1 MTTTASWQKQP
12 TESAIAFNA
21 FKTYRDMGASRTL
34 EKTREKLGKVSG
46 YMRVLEDWSST
57 HRWVERAADYDAHM
71 DELAQSALEQRIIA
85 RRTKLIEREIAD
97 ADALLDKFDQVM
109 EQVKVLEKRRSV
121 RKKEGDQE
129 IEYVFVEVNVEG
141 LNELITLRQKL
152 ARFSRLPLG
161 LPDRIN
167 QQQMTGAD
175 GGPVEI
181 KWVDPLNEDDD
192 IGIGADELSTSD
204 AD

>member
-1 MTTTASWQKQP
+1 MTTAASWQKQP

-46 YMRVLEDWSST
+46 YMRVLEVWSST
-57 HRWVERAADYDAHM
+57 HGWVERAAAYDTHM
-71 DELAQSALEQRIIA
+71 DELAQAALEKRIIA
-85 RRTKLIEREIAD
+85 KRTKVIEKEIAD
-97 ADALLDKFDQVM
+97 ADALLEKFDQIL
-109 EQVKVLEKRRSV
+109 EQAKLRETRRVS
-121 RKKEGDQE
+121 KKEGDKE
-129 IEYVFVEVNVEG
+129 VEYIFVEVNLDG
-141 LNELITLRQKL
+141 LKELVDVRQKL
-152 ARFSRLPLG
+152 SRFARLPLG
-161 LPDRIN
+161 LPDRIA

-181 KWVDPLNEDDD
+181 QWVDPLNEDDD
-192 IGIGADELSTSD
+192 IGIGADELPD